1 MSTPSDSSQIAYD
14 HILKKI
20 GYIALLCFMIFV
32 IWKLGN
38 VWIERVINSQQ
49 EQVSQTIIT
58 TINEQAKQNLLLPE
72 IIFINTD
79 TTSKK
84 KLTEFFKK
92 EITSVLTKKYLTNKK
107 VNPME
112 ISFQPFFVFPES
124 ADNSG
129 NYKLT
134 KAQLE
139 DLKNHIVFLTSQ
151 VDKAVTQT
159 KDEINKE
166 IDRINTWVSI
176 WIGVLG
182 LLGVFIPIV
191 INYKAFE
198 DIKEIKTNADKAHIK
213 AEQANS
219 LATDVKIEIN
229 KVKHIPEELN
239 DIKGSFNQFKQD
251 VENAKKDSGE
261 AKENANKANQN
272 AMKADQKATKVEKLI
287 STLNDVSKIKDLDAS
302 FLLYNDRPFEVL
314 KSYLAEIH
322 TNLSNCSDL
331 CNEPIIKDVL
341 RQLSL
346 RIHLLSISGFIKN
359 PRIFELLNQFALDLS
374 NRIGQPLT
382 VETYNEA
389 IGLLNVLNENLER
402 EDVLN

>member
-1 MSTPSDSSQIAYD
+1 MSTPTNSSQKAYD

-20 GYIALLCFMIFV
+20 GYIALLCFIV
-32 IWKLGN
+32 VAIWKLGN

-79 TTSKK
+79 TTRKN
-84 KLTEFFKK
+84 KLTESFKK
-92 EITSVLTKKYLTNKK
+92 EIASFLTKKYLTNEK
-107 VNPME
+107 VNLKE
-112 ISFQPFFVFPES
+112 ISFQPFFVFPEY
-124 ADNSG
+124 ADSSG

-139 DLKNHIVFLTSQ
+139 ELKKHIVFLTSQ

-176 WIGVLG
+176 WIGVLSIFG
-182 LLGVFIPIV
+182 TIIPLFY
-191 INYKAFE
+191 NYKNNE
-198 DIKEIKTNADKAHIK
+198 DLKKIKEDA
-213 AEQANS
+213 
-219 LATDVKIEIN
+219 
-229 KVKHIPEELN
+229 
-239 DIKGSFNQFKQD
+239 
-251 VENAKKDSGE
+251 GE
-261 AKENANKANQN
+261 AKEKSEKAHNLIETHREDLEKVKEVSKDLASIKSDFDGFKNEVTTAKISSTEALGVANNANL
-272 AMKADQKATKVEKLI
+272 KATKVEKLI

-302 FLLYNDRPFEVL
+302 FLLYNNRPFETL
-314 KSYLAEIH
+314 KSYLSEIH

-331 CNEPIIKDVL
+331 CSDPIIKDVL

-374 NRIGQPLT
+374 NKIGQPLT
-382 VETYNEA
+382 VESYNEA
-389 IGLLNVLNENLER
+389 IGLLNTLNTNLQTE
-402 EDVLN
+402 EALN

>member
-1 MSTPSDSSQIAYD
+1 MSTPTNSSHKAFD

-20 GYIALLCFMIFV
+20 GYIALLCFVVFT

-38 VWIERVINSQQ
+38 VWIERVVNTQQ
-49 EQVSQTIIT
+49 KQVSQTIIN
-58 TINEQAKQNLLLPE
+58 TINEQANQNLLLPE
-72 IIFINTD
+72 IVFINTD
-79 TTSKK
+79 TIAKK
-84 KLTEFFKK
+84 QLTESFKT
-92 EITSVLTKKYLTNKK
+92 EIVSVLSKKYLTNEK
-107 VNPME
+107 VNPKE

-124 ADNSG
+124 ADSSG

-134 KAQLE
+134 KSQLE
-139 DLKNHIVFLTSQ
+139 DLKNHIVFLTNQ

-176 WIGVLG
+176 WIGVLSIFG
-182 LLGVFIPIV
+182 TIIPLFY
-191 INYKAFE
+191 NYKNNE
-198 DIKEIKTNADKAHIK
+198 DLKKIKEEA
-213 AEQANS
+213 
-219 LATDVKIEIN
+219 
-229 KVKHIPEELN
+229 
-239 DIKGSFNQFKQD
+239 
-251 VENAKKDSGE
+251 GE
-261 AKENANKANQN
+261 AKDKSEKAHNLIETHREDLAKVKEVSKDLATIKTDFDGFKNEVETAKVSSTEALGVANNANV
-272 AMKADQKATKVEKLI
+272 KATKVEKLI

-302 FLLYNDRPFEVL
+302 FLLYNDRPFETL
-314 KSYLAEIH
+314 KSYLTEIY

-331 CNEPIIKDVL
+331 CNDPIIKDVL

-374 NRIGQPLT
+374 IRIGQPFT

-389 IGLLNVLNENLER
+389 IGLLNTLNTNLQTE
-402 EDVLN
+402 EALN

>member
-1 MSTPSDSSQIAYD
+1 MSTPTDSSQKAYD

-20 GYIALLCFMIFV
+20 GYIALLCFIVFA

-84 KLTEFFKK
+84 KLTESFKK
-92 EITSVLTKKYLTNKK
+92 EIASVLTKKYLTNEKI
-107 VNPME
+107 NPKE

-124 ADNSG
+124 ADSTG

-139 DLKNHIVFLTSQ
+139 ELKNHIVFLTSQ

-176 WIGVLG
+176 WIGVLSIFG
-182 LLGVFIPIV
+182 TIIPLFY
-191 INYKAFE
+191 NYKNNE
-198 DIKEIKTNADKAHIK
+198 DLKKIKEDA
-213 AEQANS
+213 
-219 LATDVKIEIN
+219 
-229 KVKHIPEELN
+229 
-239 DIKGSFNQFKQD
+239 
-251 VENAKKDSGE
+251 GE
-261 AKENANKANQN
+261 AKEKSEKAHNLIETHREDLGKVKEVSKDLASIKSDFDGFKNEVTTAKISSTEALGVANNANL
-272 AMKADQKATKVEKLI
+272 KATKVEKLI

-302 FLLYNDRPFEVL
+302 FLLYNDRPFETL
-314 KSYLAEIH
+314 KSYLSEIH

-331 CNEPIIKDVL
+331 CNDPIIKDVL

-382 VETYNEA
+382 VESYNEA
-389 IGLLNVLNENLER
+389 IGLLNTLNTNLQTE
-402 EDVLN
+402 EALN